1 MVCFNHPKESSS
13 AMCKHCHKLICKSC
27 IIDSGWGIVCS
38 DNCKVEIKE
47 VEETLAKNKLI
58 ASSNK
63 LSTDVLIDEFE
74 RSKKN
79 YLNLIASLIFISLLV
94 FSIGIDRGDYSY
106 SVTFIA
112 ILAVMILYSVLKIK
126 SLKKALKQ
134 LIVDS

>member
-47 VEETLAKNKLI
+47 VEETLAQNKLI

-79 YLNLIASLIFISLLV
+79 YSNLIASLIFISLLV

-106 SVTFIA
+106 SVTFMA